1 VDPPD
6 AHAAGIAP
14 VDDVV
19 SAAPATDRSAAAGTG
34 DRGERRRRGPFRW
47 IVRAVVAM
55 AALVVLYVG
64 ATFFQVWR
72 ASRADATRPS
82 DAIVVLGA
90 AQYNG
95 RPSPVL
101 RARLDKAHELYR
113 AGLAPRIVTTGA
125 NRAGD
130 RFTEGYVGF
139 EYLRNQGV
147 PERDL
152 VVVEDGTDTWE
163 ELSATSDRLRPVGH
177 KRVLLV
183 SDGYHAFRLDQ
194 IANEVGLDA
203 RVARTS
209 SSASFR
215 QLARETAAVAVGRII
230 GFGRL
235 SRIG

>member
-1 VDPPD
+1 MEPVE
-6 AHAAGIAP
+6 ANAP
-14 VDDVV
+14 R
-19 SAAPATDRSAAAGTG
+19 AAPDDDMVTTAPAAPRGATAA
-34 DRGERRRRGPFRW
+34 EHRRRGRPLRW
-47 IVRAVVAM
+47 IVRGLLVLT
-55 AALVVLYVG
+55 ALLVLYVG
-64 ATFFQVWR
+64 TTFFQVWR
-72 ASRADATRPS
+72 ASRADASRTS

-90 AQYNG
+90 AQYDG

-101 RARLDKAHELYR
+101 RARLDKAHELYQ
-113 AGLAPRIVTTGA
+113 AGVAPRIVTTGS

-139 EYLRNQGV
+139 EYLRNRGV

-152 VVVEDGTDTWE
+152 VVVADGTNTWQ
-163 ELSATSDRLRPVGH
+163 ELSATSEQLLPKGH

-194 IANEVGLDA
+194 IANELGLDA

-215 QLARETAAVAVGRII
+215 QLARETAAVAVGRVI

-235 SRIG
+235 SRLG